1 MPGDP
6 MKNITITLDAAT
18 AAWTRQTAAANG
30 ISVSRFVGELLQR
43 QRRDGAAYQE
53 AMRRF
58 LSKPPVAL
66 KTPGDRYMTRE
77 EVHDRARLR

>member
-1 MPGDP
+1 
-6 MKNITITLDAAT
+6 MKNVTITLDAKT
-18 AAWTRQTAAANG
+18 AAWARVYAAKHNT
-30 ISVSRFVGELLQR
+30 SVSRIVGEMLR
-43 QRRDGAAYQE
+43 QRMTEFREYDD

-66 KTPGDRYMTRE
+66 RRAGERYPTRD

>member
-1 MPGDP
+1 
-6 MKNITITLDAAT
+6 MKNVTITLDAAT
-18 AAWTRQTAAANG
+18 AAWTRQTSAASG

-43 QRRDGAAYQE
+43 QMRDSAAYQE

-66 KTPGDRYMTRE
+66 KSLGDRYMTRE
-77 EVHDRARLR
+77 EVHDRARLRR

>member
-1 MPGDP
+1 
-6 MKNITITLDAAT
+6 MKNVTITLDPAT

-43 QRRDGAAYQE
+43 QMRDSAAYQV

-77 EVHDRARLR
+77 EVHDRARLRR

>member
-1 MPGDP
+1 
-6 MKNITITLDAAT
+6 MKNVTITLDAAT

-43 QRRDGAAYQE
+43 QMRDGAAYQE

-77 EVHDRARLR
+77 EVHDRARLRR